1 MKRGLF
7 IDFEGIDGSGTS
19 THVHELTR
27 RIESLDKYQDIL
39 RTHEPWKNPEI
50 KWRLQKERD
59 PYSGPR
65 EMAELYIDDR
75 AKHTKLINSCLD
87 EEVFV
92 LCSRYK
98 MSTCAFQWASGVSLR
113 ELVKMH
119 ENRGIIT
126 PDLTFFL
133 DISREAA
140 QERTKKR
147 KEREK
152 FERDANFIDK
162 VIENYRSLAHC
173 SSDKPE
179 LFGRVIMVN
188 VNRPINEVANEIY
201 QNFLPL
207 YNNWKNSASP

>member
-27 RIESLDKYQDIL
+27 RIEVLDKYQDVL

-50 KWRLQKERD
+50 KWKLQKERD
-59 PYSGPR
+59 PYSGPK

-75 AKHTKLINSCLD
+75 TKHTQLIDACLK

-113 ELVKMH
+113 ELIKMH
-119 ENRGIIT
+119 ENRGILT

-133 DISREAA
+133 DIPREVA

-147 KEREK
+147 REREK
-152 FERDANFIDK
+152 FERDAQFIDK
-162 VIENYRSLAHC
+162 VIENYRTLAHC
-173 SSDKPE
+173 SYDKPE
-179 LFGRVIMVN
+179 LFGKVIIVN
-188 VNRPINEVANEIY
+188 GNNPTQEVADDIY
-201 QNFLPL
+201 RNFLPL
-207 YNNWKNSASP
+207 YKIWAKSD

>member
-1 MKRGLF
+1 MKKGLF

-27 RIESLDKYQDIL
+27 RIEVLDKYQDVL
-39 RTHEPWKNPEI
+39 RTHEPWRNKEI
-50 KWRLQKERD
+50 KRRLQKERD

-65 EMAELYIDDR
+65 EMAELYIGDR
-75 AKHTKLINSCLD
+75 TDHTYRLINPNLD
-87 EEVFV
+87 AEVIV

-119 ENRGIIT
+119 ENRGILT
-126 PDLTFFL
+126 PNLTFFL
-133 DISREAA
+133 DIPREVA

-152 FERDANFIDK
+152 FERDAKFIDD
-162 VIENYRSLAHC
+162 VIEKYRSLANC
-173 SSDKPE
+173 SPNKPE
-179 LFGRVIMVN
+179 LFGKVVRIDA
-188 VNRPINEVANEIY
+188 NRPINEVAEDIY

-207 YNNWKNSASP
+207 YNQWAKSD